1 MDLIMDVMGQDECG
15 DSTTVCDFYNAVSV
29 ELVTVEEKHKSLL
42 RTLDLCLSMENWVD
56 MKPVPKPTNPGLPVK
71 FHCRTRMVLQTESSN
86 WVVGFIPLNL
96 DYCVADNMLKE
107 QRWKEI
113 AASHMEVQIIQNL
126 LPSRPPPE
134 PQNSTPHAGEWM
146 IPS

>member
-1 MDLIMDVMGQDECG
+1 
-15 DSTTVCDFYNAVSV
+15 
-29 ELVTVEEKHKSLL
+29 
-42 RTLDLCLSMENWVD
+42 MENRTD

-71 FHCRTRMVLQTESSN
+71 FHRRTGMVLQTESSN
-86 WVVGFIPLNL
+86 WVAGFIPLNL
-96 DYCVADNMLKE
+96 DDCVADYMLKE